1 MTRAD
6 ALKAAAKRID
16 KYYGEMLYDGMP
28 LWMAQQIEAAR
39 KKAHQRL
46 ADEALR
52 KALA

>member
-1 MTRAD
+1 MTRAE
-6 ALKAAAKRID
+6 ALKAAAERID
-16 KYYGEMLYDGMP
+16 RYHDEMLYDGMP

-46 ADEALR
+46 ADEVLR